1 MKFVRAA
8 DLRRAEKEVLE
19 GLGEGA
25 EKAQGQW
32 VREVGAYVAEV
43 AGSILDE
50 VGGRR
55 GAVVVAGPGMN
66 GADGLAA
73 AAMLGKAGYRCE
85 VWATGGVESADGVRG
100 ALVAECRASGVAV
113 ETVTDWA
120 LRAGRQGEWR
130 PGLLV
135 DAVFGT
141 GFHGEPSGNEGEA
154 MAFLRSAWRGVIRL
168 AVDVPSGWDGEGGEI
183 PQWVPRADVTVTA
196 GRPKAGMGVAAGLD
210 VCGRIEVASFGIPAG
225 ALEGIGL
232 ACAAEGGVTDLITRQ
247 EVAGLFPARR
257 AGAAHKGDFGRLLL
271 LGGCESYPGAITLC
285 ALGALRSGAGMV
297 YVGTS
302 PTALTAIA
310 SRVPGAIPDDDL
322 FAMRKWDGYAAAVI
336 GPGLGQ
342 SPEARRVVAS
352 SLYGA
357 GSPIVIDADAISLLA
372 GRPEALRSCGRPIV
386 MTPHAAELSRVLGWS
401 IEQIRNDRAGAVRK
415 AADLCGVVVLLKGQ
429 GTLVAAPGDERIW
442 MNPTG
447 NPGMACGGSGDV
459 LAGLVGGLLAQGLSP
474 FDAARAGAWLHGHA
488 GDLCAAHLTA
498 TAMNAEDVAGA
509 LPKAFWALHAARS
522 EE

>member
-8 DLRRAEKEVLE
+8 DLRAAEKEVLK

-25 EKAQGQW
+25 DAAQGQW
-32 VREVGAYVAEV
+32 VREVGACVAEV
-43 AGSILDE
+43 TGGLLDE
-50 VGGRR
+50 MGGRR

-73 AAMLGKAGYRCE
+73 AAMLAKAGYRCE
-85 VWATGGVESADGVRG
+85 VWATVNADAGVGIRG
-100 ALVAECRASGVAV
+100 ALLAECRASGVAV
-113 ETVTDWA
+113 EEVRDWTS
-120 LRAGRQGEWR
+120 RAGRQGEWR
-130 PGLLV
+130 PGVLV

-154 MAFLRSAWRGVIRL
+154 MGFLRSVWPGVIRV
-168 AVDVPSGWDGEGGEI
+168 AVDVPSGWNGEGAEV
-183 PQWVPRADVTVTA
+183 PEWTPRADVTVTA
-196 GRPKAGMGVAAGLD
+196 GRPKAGMGTAAGVD
-210 VCGRIEVASFGIPAG
+210 VCGRIEVASFGIPGG
-225 ALEGIGL
+225 ALEGIELPGGV
-232 ACAAEGGVTDLITRQ
+232 EGGVTDLITRQ
-247 EVAGLFPARR
+247 EVAGLFPRRR

-310 SRVPGAIPDDDL
+310 ARVPGAIPDDDL
-322 FAMRKWDGYAAAVI
+322 FAMRKWDRYAAAVI

-401 IEQIRNDRAGAVRK
+401 VEQIRNDRAGAVRK

-459 LAGLVGGLLAQGLSP
+459 LAGLIGGLLAQGLSP
-474 FDAARAGAWLHGHA
+474 LDAARAGAWLHGHA
-488 GDLCAAHLTA
+488 GDLCAARLTEM
-498 TAMNAEDVAGA
+498 AMNAEDVAAA
-509 LPKAFWALHAARS
+509 LPRAFMALRDV
-522 EE
+522 EPE

>member
-8 DLRRAEKEVLE
+8 ELRAAEKNVLQ

-25 EKAQGQW
+25 EAAQGKW

-73 AAMLGKAGYRCE
+73 AVMLRKAGYRCE
-85 VWATGGVESADGVRG
+85 VWATGGTDATDGVRG
-100 ALVAECRASGVAV
+100 ALLAECRAVGVSV
-113 ETVTDWA
+113 EEVSDWA
-120 LRAGRQGEWR
+120 GRAERQGEWR
-130 PGLLV
+130 SGVLV

-141 GFHGEPSGNEGEA
+141 GFHGAPAGNEGAA
-154 MAFLRSAWRGVIRL
+154 MEFLRSAWPGVLRV
-168 AVDVPSGWDGEGGEI
+168 AVDVPSGWDGENAEV
-183 PQWVPRADVTVTA
+183 PEWVSRADVTVTV
-196 GRPKAGMGVAAGLD
+196 GRPKAGMGVASGLD
-210 VCGRIEVASFGIPAG
+210 ACGRIEVASFGIEAG
-225 ALEGIGL
+225 ELEGIELRGV
-232 ACAAEGGVTDLITRQ
+232 AEGGVTDLITRQ
-247 EVAGLFPARR
+247 EVAGLFPRR
-257 AGAAHKGDFGRLLL
+257 REGAAHKGDFGRLLL

-322 FAMRKWDGYAAAVI
+322 FAMRKWEGYAAAVI

-401 IEQIRNDRAGAVRK
+401 VEQIKNDRAGAVRK

-429 GTLVAAPGDERIW
+429 GTLIAAPGDERIW

-459 LAGLVGGLLAQGLSP
+459 LAGLIGGLLAQGLSP
-474 FDAARAGAWLHGHA
+474 LDAARAGAWLHGHA
-488 GDLCAAHLTA
+488 GDLCAARLTA
-498 TAMNAEDVAGA
+498 ASMNAEDVAA
-509 LPKAFWALHAARS
+509 ELPKAFRALRAV
-522 EE
+522 